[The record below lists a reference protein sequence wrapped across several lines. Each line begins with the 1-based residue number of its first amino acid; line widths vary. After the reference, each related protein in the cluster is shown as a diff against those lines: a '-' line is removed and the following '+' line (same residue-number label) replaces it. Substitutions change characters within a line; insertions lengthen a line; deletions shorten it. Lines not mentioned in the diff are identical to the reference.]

1 MSLKLVHWFHIG
13 DIFIFVDNSIYYY
26 IRYISPLRR
35 AVLQEN
41 FNDEHCIQENR
52 LFDHRVGVDRRRRS
66 RGGGHGGRG
75 HVHQEL
81 RAVQENVGCLL
92 RGAAVCRRLRQV
104 QG

>member
-1 MSLKLVHWFHIG
+1 VHWFKIG
-13 DIFIFVDNSIYYY
+13 DVFIFVGYSIEYY
-26 IRYISPLRR
+26 IKYISHLRR
-35 AVLQEN
+35 ALLQEN
-41 FNDEHCIQENR
+41 FNDEHRIQENR
-52 LFDHRVGVDRRRRS
+52 LFGHRVGTDRRHRS